1 MNGSGAKRDR
11 RDDFM
16 TKRTRIALIMLLALV
31 VLNALTACGGGFT
44 GNPAIFH

>member
-1 MNGSGAKRDR
+1 
-11 RDDFM
+11 M
-16 TKRTRIALIMLLALV
+16 TKRARTVLIMLLALV

>member
-1 MNGSGAKRDR
+1 
-11 RDDFM
+11 M

-31 VLNALTACGGGFT
+31 ILNALTACGGGFT

>member
-1 MNGSGAKRDR
+1 
-11 RDDFM
+11 M

-31 VLNALTACGGGFT
+31 ILHALTACGGGFT